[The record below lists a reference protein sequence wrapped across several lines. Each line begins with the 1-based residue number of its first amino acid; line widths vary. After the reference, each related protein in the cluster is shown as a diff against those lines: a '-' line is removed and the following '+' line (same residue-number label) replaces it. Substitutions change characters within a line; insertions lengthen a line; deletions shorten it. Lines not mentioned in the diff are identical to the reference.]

1 MVLGLCLMMIAYLI
15 IRHRSK
21 EVAHTQHKKNN
32 VREERTAV
40 QLFVNRMWKQRETVG
55 SKLTA
60 VLLVILVII
69 AIFDFR
75 LALNM
80 LQPSMVV
87 GMIVFSF
94 FYIMNDEG
102 EEVEEEELQPENHK
116 LRALLRLI
124 DYREHPF
131 SLGLLLFI
139 IIVLTLLLSKQ
150 YGLMLSLET
159 GGNPMY
165 VMSLPTAAFILS
177 GLSIACGFIYII
189 HYCDF
194 FGLRQTEQGP
204 YKLFQIHF
212 YEIIICGASFFI
224 WLFILGITWIT
235 G

>member
-1 MVLGLCLMMIAYLI
+1 
-15 IRHRSK
+15 
-21 EVAHTQHKKNN
+21 
-32 VREERTAV
+32 
-40 QLFVNRMWKQRETVG
+40 MWKQRETVG